1 MRCRRDRVR
10 MVTNLS
16 LVEAYLPD
24 AGTRDEAWYR
34 TLYDHASASLAPHGL
49 KVGLI
54 VLPDEETAL
63 WLITSAHPLTAG
75 TQPPAEL
82 DLPGLIAAATA
93 FAGGHV
99 VERQMSA
106 RLVRGDVAEP

>member
-1 MRCRRDRVR
+1 
-10 MVTNLS
+10 MVTHLS

-24 AGTRDEAWYR
+24 AGTRDDGWYR
-34 TLYDHASASLAPHGL
+34 RLFDRASASVAPYGL
-49 KVGLI
+49 RVGLL
-54 VLPDEETAL
+54 VLPEEETAL
-63 WLITSAHPLTAG
+63 WLIALADPAAPG
-75 TQPPAEL
+75 TRPSAEL